1 MNLRVLL
8 ASAEI
13 VSALAVTA
21 TLIARIISA
30 RQNTASKKALVVD
43 SPAAAK
49 SKPLDIF
56 LPRSASAF
64 VFTLAVTCYDLAI
77 TLFCSVIVYILH
89 LPPRPPSFWESHGDP
104 AAHIIEALWFAPVLE
119 SCVLVGLV
127 ELQRLMKAPTVV
139 QVFLSAVILAG
150 PHSYTWGWEPYAFI
164 VAPSFAIQSASY
176 IYWRAVSRTRGLIVV
191 VSIHALHNLMP
202 AMLIIEHAT
211 RKA

>member
-13 VSALAVTA
+13 VSALAVTFA
-21 TLIARIISA
+21 LIARIVSS
-30 RQNTASKKALVVD
+30 RQNTRSQKALVVD

-49 SKPLDIF
+49 SKQLDVF

-64 VFTLAVTCYDLAI
+64 VFILVVTCYDWAI
-77 TLFCSVIVYILH
+77 TSLCGVIVYIFH
-89 LPPRPPSFWESHGDP
+89 FPPRPPSFWESHGDP
-104 AAHIIEALWFAPVLE
+104 AAHLIEALWFAPVLE
-119 SCVLVGLV
+119 SCILVSLV
-127 ELQRLMKAPTVV
+127 ELLRLMKAPAVV

-164 VAPSFAIQSASY
+164 VAPSFAIQAASY
-176 IYWRAVSRTRGLIVV
+176 IYWRAVSRTRGFIVV
-191 VSIHALHNLMP
+191 VSIHALHNLIP